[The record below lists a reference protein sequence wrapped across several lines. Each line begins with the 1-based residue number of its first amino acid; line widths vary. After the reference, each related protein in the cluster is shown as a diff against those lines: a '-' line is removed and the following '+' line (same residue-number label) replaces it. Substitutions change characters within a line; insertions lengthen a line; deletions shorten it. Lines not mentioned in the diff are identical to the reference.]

1 LAKVTKPPAQD
12 TETPSC
18 ECGIR
23 QAAELID
30 AEIERQEAIAVASGH
45 LPYEKSWG
53 NYFSG
58 NDMLWMVPWK
68 EYGFDYC
75 GVYIIGPE
83 NRWPLKIGISER
95 AYTRVNTL
103 QTAHWS
109 RIDCHGY
116 WICENR
122 AEAAK
127 VEKKAHDLL
136 KDTRHL
142 MGEWFDV
149 DVKKAAE
156 TILFAAQS
164 VGVEMV
170 ADLPKTEK
178 FKQIH
183 AYMEIAGPS
192 WRRGRRLKID
202 TLNVIDLRWAMNKP
216 YRERKA
222 RGGG

>member
-1 LAKVTKPPAQD
+1 MTQSS
-12 TETPSC
+12 EF
-18 ECGIR
+18 GIK
-23 QAAELID
+23 QASELVRKENGKDD
-30 AEIERQEAIAVASGH
+30 AEIVKDLVEKNFFDSGS
-45 LPYEKSWG
+45 L
-53 NYFSG
+53 
-58 NDMLWMVPWK
+58 LWMVPWK

-122 AEAAK
+122 TEAAK
-127 VEKKAHDLL
+127 VEKKAHEIL

-149 DVKKAAE
+149 DIRKAAE
-156 TILFAAQS
+156 TVQFAAHLA
-164 VGVEMV
+164 GVEMV
-170 ADLPKTEK
+170 NRLPRINK
-178 FKQIH
+178 FKKIYTYLEV
-183 AYMEIAGPS
+183 AAPS
-192 WRRGRRLKID
+192 WRKERETKPEV
-202 TLNVIDLRWAMNKP
+202 LNVVDIKWAMNKP
-216 YRERKA
+216 WRDKKA
-222 RGGG
+222 RDWGLID